1 MFVLPCKLK
10 VKDDK
15 MMLAVHEETVYC
27 SWLVVEN
34 MTGEFRGELCFNL
47 EPEVQNRHLSIAA
60 THGKFYQDQNLKIST
75 V

>member
-1 MFVLPCKLK
+1 
-10 VKDDK
+10 
-15 MMLAVHEETVYC
+15 
-27 SWLVVEN
+27 
-34 MTGEFRGELCFNL
+34 MTGEFRGELGFNL